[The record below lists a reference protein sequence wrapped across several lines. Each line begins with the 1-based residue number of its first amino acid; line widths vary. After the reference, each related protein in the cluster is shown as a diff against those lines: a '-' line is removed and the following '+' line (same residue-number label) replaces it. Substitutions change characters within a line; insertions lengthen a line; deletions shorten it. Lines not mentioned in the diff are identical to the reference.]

1 MAHEGSP
8 WAEQGGGRERK
19 KREGKRR
26 KQKKQ
31 WGKRET
37 KVTCVLNM
45 WREKQF
51 NLHAL
56 FSCVQVITSHRRDII
71 MHTSEWLGHSNE
83 YK

>member
-1 MAHEGSP
+1 M
-8 WAEQGGGRERK
+8 GRTR
-19 KREGKRR
+19 RR
-26 KQKKQ
+26 KRKEKEGGEEEETKKQ

-56 FSCVQVITSHRRDII
+56 FSCVQAITSHRRDII
-71 MHTSEWLGHSNE
+71 KHTSV
-83 YK
+83 

>member
-8 WAEQGGGRERK
+8 WAEQGGGKERK
-19 KREGKRR
+19 KREGKSR
-26 KQKKQ
+26 KPKKTV
-31 WGKRET
+31 GKKRN
-37 KVTCVLNM
+37 KSYCVLNM

-56 FSCVQVITSHRRDII
+56 FSCVQAITSHKRDII
-71 MHTSEWLGHSNE
+71 KHTSEWLGHPNE

>member
-1 MAHEGSP
+1 MRRVLGQNE
-8 WAEQGGGRERK
+8 EEEEK
-19 KREGKRR
+19 GKRGR
-26 KQKKQ
+26 GRGGNQKRQ

-37 KVTCVLNM
+37 KDTCALNV

-56 FSCVQVITSHRRDII
+56 FSCIQAITSHRRDIKK
-71 MHTSEWLGHSNE
+71 HTSEWLGHPNE